1 MLISGMGVHQCMY
14 VMKCMFTRIRLRER
28 EREEYVRL
36 TRCVCLV
43 LKSMALIM
51 AW

>member
-28 EREEYVRL
+28 EEYVRL

-43 LKSMALIM
+43 LKSMALVM